1 MLKQTY
7 LTPSVQTIELR
18 TDYSELLMVSH
29 PTQNPYYDLYYDGE
43 DEEFV

>member
-7 LTPSVQTIELR
+7 LTPSVQTLEIC
-18 TDYSELLMVSH
+18 TDSAFLMVSQ

-43 DEEFV
+43 DEEFK